1 MKTSYHSRHHIVIFE
16 NYIPVQVIFKHSH
29 TVIHTGTKLT
39 AREDRE
45 SRNMMNFGEQSV
57 YTRTQLS
64 EGGQLWV
71 FYTWTQPSCCPTT
84 TSLQQFSYSISKNPK
99 FRITLCAPVC
109 STSSQT
115 GVTLEEAIGVTSGPS
130 LVAYFTIILEK
141 VESEIQI
148 KGLLDIYCNSNS
160 NINVI
165 LVVV

>member
-1 MKTSYHSRHHIVIFE
+1 
-16 NYIPVQVIFKHSH
+16 
-29 TVIHTGTKLT
+29 
-39 AREDRE
+39 
-45 SRNMMNFGEQSV
+45 MMNLGEQSV
-57 YTRTQLS
+57 YTRTQLT